1 MNGMKKI
8 LAFVLVLALTLGLA
22 AVSFAADSPSVGPEY
37 DPTTGV
43 VTEKIPGAV
52 VKAQVEEKKL
62 LSVQSDEGKK
72 AATISALIDQ
82 YGKTVLITTIGDGKK
97 GVLASTDG
105 RKITTLT
112 TSADLESITFAKAAL
127 KGSKVKKL
135 VIKGKKVTFA
145 ASAFKGTKEK
155 SLKIYLKG
163 VKKASQVKIA
173 KGALAGLGAKAKI
186 IVSAKQMSEK
196 QYRKL
201 VDKIFKAGFKGS
213 VVRK

>member
-62 LSVQSDEGKK
+62 LSVQADDSKK
-72 AATISALIDQ
+72 ATISTLIDQ
-82 YGKTVLITTIGDGKK
+82 YGKTFLVTTIGDGKK

>member
-62 LSVQSDEGKK
+62 LSVQADDSKK
-72 AATISALIDQ
+72 ATISTLIDQ
-82 YGKTVLITTIGDGKK
+82 YGKTFQVTTIGDGKK

-145 ASAFKGTKEK
+145 AGAFKGTKEK

>member
-62 LSVQSDEGKK
+62 LSVQADDSKK
-72 AATISALIDQ
+72 ATISTLIDQ
-82 YGKTVLITTIGDGKK
+82 YGKTFQVTTIGDGKK

>member
-62 LSVQSDEGKK
+62 LSVQADDSKK
-72 AATISALIDQ
+72 ATISTLIDQ
-82 YGKTVLITTIGDGKK
+82 YGKTFLVTTIGDGKK

-145 ASAFKGTKEK
+145 AGAFKGTKEK

>member
-62 LSVQSDEGKK
+62 LSVQADDSKK
-72 AATISALIDQ
+72 ATISTLIDQ
-82 YGKTVLITTIGDGKK
+82 YGKTFQVTTIGDGKK

-145 ASAFKGTKEK
+145 AGAFKGTKEK

-163 VKKASQVKIA
+163 VKKASQVKLA
-173 KGALAGLGAKAKI
+173 KGALSGLGAKAKI

>member
-1 MNGMKKI
+1 MNGLKKI

-62 LSVQSDEGKK
+62 LSIQADDSKK
-72 AATISALIDQ
+72 ATISTLIDQ
-82 YGKTVLITTIGDGKK
+82 YGKTFQVTTIGDGKK

-145 ASAFKGTKEK
+145 AGAFKGTKEK

>member
-22 AVSFAADSPSVGPEY
+22 AVSFAAGSPSVGPEY

-62 LSVQSDEGKK
+62 LSVQADDSKK
-72 AATISALIDQ
+72 ATISTLIDQ
-82 YGKTVLITTIGDGKK
+82 YGKTFQVTTIGDGKK

-145 ASAFKGTKEK
+145 AGAFKGTKEK

-201 VDKIFKAGFKGS
+201 VGKIFKAGFKGS

>member
-62 LSVQSDEGKK
+62 LSVQADDSKK
-72 AATISALIDQ
+72 ATISTLIDQ
-82 YGKTVLITTIGDGKK
+82 YGKTFQVTTIGDGKK

-145 ASAFKGTKEK
+145 AGAFKGTKEK

-196 QYRKL
+196 QYQKL

>member
-62 LSVQSDEGKK
+62 LSIQADDSKK
-72 AATISALIDQ
+72 ATISTLIDQ
-82 YGKTVLITTIGDGKK
+82 YGKTFQVTTIGDGKK

-112 TSADLESITFAKAAL
+112 TSADLQSITFAKAAL

-145 ASAFKGTKEK
+145 AGAFKGTKEK

>member
-62 LSVQSDEGKK
+62 LSVQADDSKK
-72 AATISALIDQ
+72 ATISTLIDQ
-82 YGKTVLITTIGDGKK
+82 YGKTFLVTTIGDGKK

-145 ASAFKGTKEK
+145 AGAFKGTKEK

-196 QYRKL
+196 QYQKL

>member
-62 LSVQSDEGKK
+62 LSVQADDSKK
-72 AATISALIDQ
+72 ATISTLIDQ
-82 YGKTVLITTIGDGKK
+82 YGKTFQVTTIGDGKK

-112 TSADLESITFAKAAL
+112 TSADLQSITFAKAAL

-145 ASAFKGTKEK
+145 AGAFKGTKEK